1 MKVSK
6 KICAGIIAASFFGM
20 SAFAGGGV
28 YRDKNDDGTP
38 YALSSL
44 LMYYLNSSLGTNY
57 SMDDQLYYWEQYPSR
72 TEIPKE
78 NYKQITFPHDEGRN
92 YGEYSLPGEGNI
104 LAIADWDD
112 LPELT
117 SANIENGIQYI
128 VHSFNNCPKLE
139 SVVIPKSVSTITSS
153 FSGTHCT
160 IYGVPGSYAESYAL
174 QNGITFRSGAQVTV
188 NGNSVQFDQP
198 AFIQDG
204 RTMVPMRKIFDALGA
219 EVSWDGDTQTV
230 TATKGSTTISLQIG
244 SNVLNKNGKSIEVD
258 VPAFLQNGRT
268 LVPIRAISESLDA
281 SVNWDS
287 ETQTVVI
294 TE

>member
-20 SAFAGGGV
+20 SAFASGGV

-44 LMYYLNSSLGTNY
+44 LMYYLNRSLGTNY
-57 SMDDQLYYWEQYPSR
+57 SMDDDLFYWEPYPDKV
-72 TEIPKE
+72 ECPAE
-78 NYKQITFPHDEGRN
+78 NYKQITFPYDEGRS
-92 YGEYSLPGEGNI
+92 YVAYPSYENI
-104 LAIADWDD
+104 LAIAYWYD

-204 RTMVPMRKIFDALGA
+204 RTMVPMRKIFEALGA